1 MPKWDIFRFTHNP
14 DKPEITNYKHQI
26 PNKIEHH
33 LFDPPR
39 RIGHCDLPIF
49 NDKHSGRITMPNVIS
64 RTPKYRILVVDDD
77 KDIVQTIK
85 GNLELDG
92 YEVLTALDGHACLQK
107 ARDNRPD
114 LIILDLSL
122 PDIDGIKACQ
132 ILRREFDFPII
143 MLTARDGVA
152 DKVLGLECGADDYIV
167 KPFNFLELSARI
179 KSIFKRLERSL
190 VNDQYDFKELSINFK
205 SRDIKIRDESVRLT
219 KTEFELLSLFVSY
232 PGEVLSR
239 EFIQQQIW
247 RDSQL
252 YQTSRAVDVH
262 VQRLRKKIEAE
273 VDKPEYILTVAGVGY
288 QFQAS

>member
-1 MPKWDIFRFTHNP
+1 MPGSK
-14 DKPEITNYKHQI
+14 
-26 PNKIEHH
+26 
-33 LFDPPR
+33 
-39 RIGHCDLPIF
+39 
-49 NDKHSGRITMPNVIS
+49 
-64 RTPKYRILVVDDD
+64 PKYRILVVDDD

-92 YEVLTALDGHACLQK
+92 YEVLAAFDGHSSLQM
-107 ARDNRPD
+107 AREHRPD
-114 LIILDLSL
+114 LIILDLNL

-132 ILRREFDFPII
+132 IMRREYDFPII

-179 KSIFKRLERSL
+179 KSILKRVERSL
-190 VNDQYDFKELSINFK
+190 VNDLCEFQDLCIDFKSKNVT
-205 SRDIKIRDESVRLT
+205 VRGENVKLT

-273 VDKPEYILTVAGVGY
+273 IDKPEYIITVAGVGY
-288 QFQAS
+288 RFQAG

>member
-1 MPKWDIFRFTHNP
+1 MSSPNP
-14 DKPEITNYKHQI
+14 Q
-26 PNKIEHH
+26 
-33 LFDPPR
+33 
-39 RIGHCDLPIF
+39 
-49 NDKHSGRITMPNVIS
+49 
-64 RTPKYRILVVDDD
+64 YRILVVDDD

-92 YEVLTALDGHACLQK
+92 YEVLTAFDGHSCLQL
-107 ARDNRPD
+107 AREQRPD
-114 LIILDLSL
+114 LIILDLNL

-132 ILRREFDFPII
+132 IMRREYDFPII
-143 MLTARDGVA
+143 MLTAREGVS

-167 KPFNFLELSARI
+167 KPFNSLELSARI
-179 KSIFKRLERSL
+179 KSILKRVERSL
-190 VNDQYDFKELSINFK
+190 VNDLCEFKGLCFDFKSK
-205 SRDIKIRDESVRLT
+205 TVTVGDENVKLT

-262 VQRLRKKIEAE
+262 VQRLRKKIETE
-273 VDKPEYILTVAGVGY
+273 VDKPEFIVTVAGVGY
-288 QFQAS
+288 KFQAE

>member
-1 MPKWDIFRFTHNP
+1 MTKTA
-14 DKPEITNYKHQI
+14 
-26 PNKIEHH
+26 
-33 LFDPPR
+33 
-39 RIGHCDLPIF
+39 
-49 NDKHSGRITMPNVIS
+49 
-64 RTPKYRILVVDDD
+64 KYRILVVDDD
-77 KDIVQTIK
+77 KDIIQTIK

-92 YEVLTALDGHACLQK
+92 YEVLTALDGRSCLEL
-107 ARDNRPD
+107 ARSKRPD
-114 LIILDLSL
+114 LIILDLNL

-132 ILRREFDFPII
+132 IIRREFDFPII
-143 MLTARDGVA
+143 MLTARDGLS

-179 KSIFKRLERSL
+179 KSILKRVERSL
-190 VNDQYDFKELSINFK
+190 VNDQLEFKELSINFK
-205 SRDIKIRDESVRLT
+205 SRSLKLHGEIVKLT

-252 YQTSRAVDVH
+252 YQSSRAVDVH

-273 VDKPEYILTVAGVGY
+273 VDNPEYIHTVAGVGY
-288 QFQAS
+288 RFQAG

>member
-1 MPKWDIFRFTHNP
+1 ML
-14 DKPEITNYKHQI
+14 EYLKH
-26 PNKIEHH
+26 
-33 LFDPPR
+33 
-39 RIGHCDLPIF
+39 
-49 NDKHSGRITMPNVIS
+49 ITMSGSNP
-64 RTPKYRILVVDDD
+64 TYRILVVDDD

-92 YEVLTALDGHACLQK
+92 YEVLTASDGHSCLRM
-107 ARDNRPD
+107 AREQRPD

-132 ILRREFDFPII
+132 IMRREYDFPII
-143 MLTARDGVA
+143 MLTAREGVA

-167 KPFNFLELSARI
+167 KPFNSLELSARI
-179 KSIFKRLERSL
+179 KSILKRVERSL
-190 VNDQYDFKELSINFK
+190 VNDLCEFQNLCIDFKS
-205 SRDIKIRDESVRLT
+205 KIVTTHGEDVKLT

-262 VQRLRKKIEAE
+262 VQRLRKKIETE
-273 VDKPEYILTVAGVGY
+273 VDKPEYIVTVAGVGY
-288 QFQAS
+288 KFQAG

>member
-1 MPKWDIFRFTHNP
+1 MAGPKPT
-14 DKPEITNYKHQI
+14 
-26 PNKIEHH
+26 
-33 LFDPPR
+33 
-39 RIGHCDLPIF
+39 
-49 NDKHSGRITMPNVIS
+49 
-64 RTPKYRILVVDDD
+64 YRILVVDDD

-92 YEVLTALDGHACLQK
+92 YEVLSASDGHSCLQM
-107 ARDNRPD
+107 AREQRPD
-114 LIILDLSL
+114 LVILDLNL

-132 ILRREFDFPII
+132 IMRREYDFPII
-143 MLTARDGVA
+143 MLTAREGVS

-167 KPFNFLELSARI
+167 KPFNSLELSARI
-179 KSIFKRLERSL
+179 KSILKRVERSL
-190 VNDQYDFKELSINFK
+190 VNDQYEFEDLSINFK
-205 SRDIKIRDESVRLT
+205 SKTITVRGDNVKLT

-273 VDKPEYILTVAGVGY
+273 VDRPEYIVTVAGVGY
-288 QFQAS
+288 KFQAG

>member
-1 MPKWDIFRFTHNP
+1 MSG
-14 DKPEITNYKHQI
+14 
-26 PNKIEHH
+26 
-33 LFDPPR
+33 PR
-39 RIGHCDLPIF
+39 
-49 NDKHSGRITMPNVIS
+49 
-64 RTPKYRILVVDDD
+64 PKYRILVVDDD

-92 YEVLTALDGHACLQK
+92 YEVLAAFDGRTGLHIAK
-107 ARDNRPD
+107 TTRPD
-114 LIILDLSL
+114 LIILDLTL
-122 PDIDGIKACQ
+122 PDIDGIKTCQ
-132 ILRREFDFPII
+132 IIRREFDFPII

-179 KSIFKRLERSL
+179 KSILKRVERSL
-190 VNDQYDFKELSINFK
+190 VNDQYEFKDLSINFK
-205 SRDIKIRDESVRLT
+205 SKTITARNETVKLT

-273 VDKPEYILTVAGVGY
+273 VDKPEYLVTVAGVGY
-288 QFQAS
+288 KFQAG